1 MARGGGRSGG
11 ATGGRSGGAAGGRRR
26 AEPPGGSQDVY
37 GDIAAIL
44 MCERS
49 RAEQREALLT
59 DFMARQPPSVM
70 LPFLREGS
78 MDSTALERAMARA
91 PCGFP
96 ALVATALRGGR
107 FSSSL
112 AFNMLTT
119 AAGRPTLIGRLAAVP
134 ELFPLLF
141 KHMSED
147 NESALTVQ
155 ALTRVAAALEAT
167 LASADW
173 AYAALPLVVDC
184 AGRELVAQRGPRACE
199 KAGDALGLLGRIV
212 QSSDRLKSAA
222 AAAGAVELTV
232 RALSHPLAASR
243 DEGPGLM
250 VYNAVTLADLLVC
263 GSEQMGQWLAAAGGL
278 PPLLAALRHPH
289 EDTAVAAARA
299 TNVLLCNDKGRAVTR
314 RLLEA
319 GALGGLTALLRRAP
333 AAVAE
338 EPGLPSGMAARAL
351 HAVAYYAPDVR
362 PILLGDGG
370 TLPALVDL
378 LARRHM
384 PSAEQAARLLDL
396 AARRRDA
403 EVLEAAADVGAVPP
417 LLALLA
423 LLESRRP
430 VGGRPGGQDRLLGC
444 CLKALSALVPLRPQH
459 GEAFTAASRA
469 ALVALQAHASPDVST
484 RARELLAADFDWLA
498 ALKSDDGGP

>member
-1 MARGGGRSGG
+1 LTSEQPTAE
-11 ATGGRSGGAAGGRRR
+11 RR
-26 AEPPGGSQDVY
+26 ET
-37 GDIAAIL
+37 
-44 MCERS
+44 
-49 RAEQREALLT
+49 LLT
-59 DFMARQPPSVM
+59 DFVARQPASVM
-70 LPFLREGS
+70 LAFLRDGTEGGA
-78 MDSTALERAMARA
+78 ALERAVARA
-91 PCGFP
+91 PGGLP

-112 AFNMLTT
+112 AFNMVET
-119 AAGRPTLIGRLAAVP
+119 AAGCPTLIGRLAAVP
-134 ELFPLLF
+134 ELFSLLF
-141 KHMSED
+141 EHLSSE
-147 NESALTVQ
+147 ERALAAMQT
-155 ALTRVAAALEAT
+155 LTRVTAALEAT

-184 AGRELVAQRGPRACE
+184 AGRELVAQGGGTDM
-199 KAGDALGLLGRIV
+199 AGEALAVLGRIV
-212 QSSDRLKSAA
+212 QSSVRLKVAA

-232 RALSHPLAASR
+232 RVLSHPLAASR
-243 DEGPGLM
+243 AEGPVIM
-250 VYNAVTLADLLVC
+250 AHNALVLGYKLAD
-263 GSEQMGQWLAAAGGL
+263 GSEQMGQWFAAAGAL
-278 PPLLAALRHPH
+278 RPLVAALRHPLW
-289 EDTAVAAARA
+289 DTAGVAA
-299 TNVLLCNDKGRAVTR
+299 NVLQALVSTDKSRAVTR

-319 GALGGLTALLRRAP
+319 GALGGLTALLRRVPP
-333 AAVAE
+333 ASAAE
-338 EPGLPSGMAARAL
+338 AGQPSKQAARAL
-351 HAVAYYAPDVR
+351 NAIAHAATDLR

-403 EVLEAAADVGAVPP
+403 EVLEAAAAVGAVPP

>member
-1 MARGGGRSGG
+1 MACGGGGRSGRGGGRSGG
-11 ATGGRSGGAAGGRRR
+11 GGRAAARGISG
-26 AEPPGGSQDVY
+26 DVY
-37 GDIAAIL
+37 GDVVAIL
-44 MCERS
+44 TSEQPTAER
-49 RAEQREALLT
+49 RETLLT
-59 DFMARQPPSVM
+59 DFVARQPASVM
-70 LPFLREGS
+70 LAFLRDGTEGGA
-78 MDSTALERAMARA
+78 ALERAVARA
-91 PCGFP
+91 PGGLP

-232 RALSHPLAASR
+232 RVLSHPLAASR
-243 DEGPGLM
+243 AEGPVIM
-250 VYNAVTLADLLVC
+250 AHNALVLGYKLAD
-263 GSEQMGQWLAAAGGL
+263 GSEQMGQWFAAAGAL
-278 PPLLAALRHPH
+278 RPLVAALRHPLW
-289 EDTAVAAARA
+289 DTAGVAA
-299 TNVLLCNDKGRAVTR
+299 NVLQALVSTDKSRAVTR

-319 GALGGLTALLRRAP
+319 GALGGLTALLRRVPP
-333 AAVAE
+333 ASAAE
-338 EPGLPSGMAARAL
+338 AGQPSEQAARAL
-351 HAVAYYAPDVR
+351 HAIAHAALDLR
-362 PILLGDGG
+362 PILLGDGD
-370 TLPALVDL
+370 TLPALVAL

-403 EVLEAAADVGAVPP
+403 EVLEAAAAVGAVPP

>member
-11 ATGGRSGGAAGGRRR
+11 AAGGRGGGAAGGRRR

-378 LARRHM
+378 LTPARPGCHLHM
-384 PSAEQAARLLDL
+384 RSAEQAACLFDL
-396 AARRRDA
+396 VARRRDA
-403 EVLEAAADVGAVPP
+403 VLAEAAAAAGAVPP
-417 LLALLA
+417 LLALLG
-423 LLESRRP
+423 SRP
-430 VGGRPGGQDRLLGC
+430 AAGGNPGGQAQLLC
-444 CLKALSALVPLRPQH
+444 YCLQALSALVPLRPQH
-459 GEAFTAASRA
+459 SAAFNA
-469 ALVALQAHASPDVST
+469 ALLKLAAHPSALVSA
-484 RARELLAADFDWLA
+484 RAKQLLAAA
-498 ALKSDDGGP
+498 V